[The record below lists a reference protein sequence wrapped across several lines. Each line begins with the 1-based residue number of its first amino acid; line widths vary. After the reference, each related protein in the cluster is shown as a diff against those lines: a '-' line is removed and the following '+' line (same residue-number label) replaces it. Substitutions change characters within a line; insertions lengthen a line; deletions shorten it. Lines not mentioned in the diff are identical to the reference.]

1 MNYERTSVYSE
12 RLLLGALVKIAILG
26 GTGREGTGLALR
38 WAAAG
43 EHVIIGSRDER
54 RAAAAADHLNH
65 TLGKAAI
72 RGTSNRRAAE
82 EADVVV
88 LTIPYAA
95 HLATLKEVKGAL
107 RGKLLIDTTV
117 SLDPDA
123 PGRLAPSDHGSA
135 LEEAQ
140 EFLGPDVKVVAAFQ
154 NISFRLLKDLGKVI
168 NCDVLVCGDD
178 PHARRL
184 AMTIVAKAGL
194 RALDAG
200 SAQHART
207 VEGLTPLLLEL
218 NRRYK
223 TKEAGIRVTGLPEGE
238 A

>member
-1 MNYERTSVYSE
+1 M
-12 RLLLGALVKIAILG
+12 KIAILG

-38 WAAAG
+38 WAASG
-43 EHVIIGSRDER
+43 EEVIIGSRDEK
-54 RAAAAADHLNH
+54 RAAAAADHLSR
-65 TLGKAAI
+65 TLGKTTI
-72 RGTSNRRAAE
+72 RGMSNRRAAE

-88 LTIPYAA
+88 LTVPYEA
-95 HLATLKEVKGAL
+95 HLATLKEVKEAL

-123 PGRLAPSDHGSA
+123 PGRLARSNHGSA

-140 EFLGPDVKVVAAFQ
+140 EFLGSDVKVVAAFQ
-154 NISFRLLKDLGKVI
+154 NISYRLLRDPKKVI
-168 NCDVLVCGDD
+168 DSDVLVCGDD
-178 PHARRL
+178 PHAKRL
-184 AMTIVAKAGL
+184 ALTLVSKVGL
-194 RALDAG
+194 RAVDAG
-200 SAQHART
+200 SAQYART

-223 TKEAGIRVTGLPEGE
+223 TKEAGIRITGLPESE

>member
-1 MNYERTSVYSE
+1 VNCEPSTVNAF
-12 RLLLGALVKIAILG
+12 GPTVKIAILG

-43 EHVIIGSRDER
+43 EDVIIGSRDER

-88 LTIPYAA
+88 LTVPYAA
-95 HLATLKEVKGAL
+95 HLSTLKEVKEAL

-117 SLDPDA
+117 SLDTDA
-123 PGRLAPSDHGSA
+123 PGRLALGDHASA

-140 EFLGPDVKVVAAFQ
+140 EFLGPSVKVVAAFQ

-184 AMTIVAKAGL
+184 AITLVAKAGV

-223 TKEAGIRVTGLPEGE
+223 TKEAGIRITGLPEGG